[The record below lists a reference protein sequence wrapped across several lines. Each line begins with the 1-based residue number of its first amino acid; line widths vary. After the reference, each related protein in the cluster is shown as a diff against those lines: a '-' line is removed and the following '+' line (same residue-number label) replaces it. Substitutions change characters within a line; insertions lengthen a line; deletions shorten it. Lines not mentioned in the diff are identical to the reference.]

1 MATGT
6 RPVFAMT
13 AMDGFPGNWRP
24 NTSSGVALFEQLRL
38 RIIELADSGV
48 LAVGAK
54 LPPVRNLAGV
64 LDVAPHTVARAYKEL
79 EAAGVVATRGRN
91 GTIVCARDDR
101 WGALAEVAAQYAA
114 AAKAQGA
121 SFAEAVQLLAAAYD
135 AD

>member
-1 MATGT
+1 
-6 RPVFAMT
+6 MT
-13 AMDGFPGNWRP
+13 PAREFPGSWRP
-24 NTSSGVALFEQLRL
+24 NAGSAVALFEQLRL

-48 LAVGAK
+48 LAVGSK

-91 GTIVCARDDR
+91 GTVVCARDDR

-121 SFAEAVQLLAAAYD
+121 SFAEAVQLFAAAYD

>member
-1 MATGT
+1 MSGSIE
-6 RPVFAMT
+6 
-13 AMDGFPGNWRP
+13 FPGSWRP
-24 NTSSGVALFEQLRL
+24 NQSSTVALYEQLRL
-38 RIIELADSGV
+38 RIIELADAGT
-48 LAVGAK
+48 LPVGTK
-54 LPPVRNLAGV
+54 LPAVRSLAGE

-91 GTIVCARDDR
+91 GTVVCARDDR
-101 WGALAEVAAQYAA
+101 WSALAAVAANYSA